1 MTENKSLRSKGYMT
15 YLVIF
20 MGLIALTDQ
29 YLSLIETSAIGPII
43 AHFGI
48 TINVFLKWQ
57 GIFGIAAFLVFLIS
71 SFADAVGRKIGI
83 LLLILIMSMSAL
95 LIGLVGDKNFWAFM
109 GLYAVLILGTN
120 VNLWAIPISEE
131 SPPRRR
137 AFNGSMA
144 FLIGLIPLYAFV
156 AEPIINALGWP
167 WLYGLFGIFGF
178 GTIILWFFMKET
190 KRWELNSV
198 KIREDAKIG
207 KQVSRFR
214 QLTKR
219 DWGFILL
226 SGLTYV
232 CWNSA
237 FKIATGTVA
246 DHFLGNESYTIFYY
260 MAGGATILGALTIG
274 ILMDKVGRIFA
285 FIFSSVGAA
294 VGYVLLAVSPSS
306 STTGLIGMVAVY
318 FFMSCFLGFLLVY
331 ISEMFSTKVRA
342 TAVGFSLTL
351 SRIGYVIGPFIA
363 SWIAPHYTW
372 LYLVAAVIALLPLLS
387 LFFNKYESKGKQL
400 ETIETEVNL

>member
-1 MTENKSLRSKGYMT
+1 MTENKSTRSKGYMT
-15 YLVIF
+15 FLVIF

-120 VNLWAIPISEE
+120 VNMWAIPISEE
-131 SPPRRR
+131 SPPKRR

-156 AEPIINALGWP
+156 AEPIINAFGWP

-178 GTIILWFFMKET
+178 GTLILWFFMKET

-198 KIREDAKIG
+198 QIREDAKIG
-207 KQVSRFR
+207 KTVSRFR

-246 DHFLGNESYTIFYY
+246 DHFFGNDSYEIFYY

-274 ILMDKVGRIFA
+274 ILMDKVGI
-285 FIFSSVGAA
+285 VN
-294 VGYVLLAVSPSS
+294 
-306 STTGLIGMVAVY
+306 STLSIILIG
-318 FFMSCFLGFLLVY
+318 S
-331 ISEMFSTKVRA
+331 SD
-342 TAVGFSLTL
+342 
-351 SRIGYVIGPFIA
+351 
-363 SWIAPHYTW
+363 
-372 LYLVAAVIALLPLLS
+372 
-387 LFFNKYESKGKQL
+387 FNKSSACSS
-400 ETIETEVNL
+400 INFPA